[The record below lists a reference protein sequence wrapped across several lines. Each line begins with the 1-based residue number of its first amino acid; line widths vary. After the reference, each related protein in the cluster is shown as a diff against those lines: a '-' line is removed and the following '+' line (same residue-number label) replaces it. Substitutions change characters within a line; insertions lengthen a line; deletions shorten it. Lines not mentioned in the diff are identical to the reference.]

1 MDHTWTHWLVERA
14 VVSGLVFI
22 GLAVAAACWRGA
34 RASQRSSLDDPRA
47 WRSPY
52 RRQRPEEMA
61 LLLNP

>member
-1 MDHTWTHWLVERA
+1 MDNTWTHWLVERV

-22 GLAVAAACWRGA
+22 GLAVVAACWRGA

-47 WRSPY
+47 WRSPH